1 MESMVQQTALIF
13 GVVAA
18 SLLGPAVAIA
28 ALVLRRRRARARRRS
43 PLTGEM
49 LRPPGHTLRGQL
61 DDATIDLQWDVFQL
75 VAIPL
80 LTLAFVLGHGHLR
93 GDLGMVTHLAPLVA
107 VGVLAFVGFMLR
119 KLWKAAERMDCLRA
133 GLDAELAA
141 GQELDQLMR
150 QGAIV
155 FHDFPA
161 NDFNIDHVVVSGEG
175 VFAIE
180 TKGFTKPNGGRGK
193 ADATVEFDGSILR
206 FPGWAT
212 KAPLEQAERQAKWLT
227 KSLSAAVGAPI
238 RALPVLA
245 LPGWYVK
252 RTGRGDVRV
261 LNGKE
266 LAGLLKARG
275 AQSLSP
281 QDVQRVAHQLEQ
293 RCRTVAPMLS
303 EKMRAA

>member
-1 MESMVQQTALIF
+1 MGNMVQQTALIL
-13 GVVAA
+13 GVLAA
-18 SLLGPAVAIA
+18 GFLGPALAIA
-28 ALVLRRRRARARRRS
+28 ALVLRRRRARARRRT
-43 PLTGEM
+43 PLSEDM
-49 LRPPGHTLRGQL
+49 LRPPGHTLRKQL
-61 DDATIDLQWDVFQL
+61 DDASIDLQWDVFQL
-75 VAIPL
+75 VTIPL
-80 LTLAFVLGHGHLR
+80 LTLAIVLGQGHLH
-93 GDLGMVTHLAPLVA
+93 GDLRAVMHLAPLFA
-107 VGVLAFVGFMLR
+107 VGVLAFIGFMVR
-119 KLWKAAERMDCLRA
+119 KLWKAGERLDRLRA

-141 GQELDQLMR
+141 AQELDKLMR
-150 QGAIV
+150 QGAIL

-206 FPGWAT
+206 FPGWTT
-212 KAPLEQAERQAKWLT
+212 KAPLEQARGQATWLAKWLGE
-227 KSLSAAVGAPI
+227 AVGAPI
-238 RALPVLA
+238 RVLPVLA

-261 LNGKE
+261 FNGKE

-293 RCRTVAPMLS
+293 RCRTVEPMLS
-303 EKMRAA
+303 ERMRAA